1 MKHSSGEMSD
11 YESENEEGQEL
22 DLSNVRDI
30 GPIAGCCMNQL
41 TQMFRCT
48 LCQAA
53 VVHLNARHLHQHH
66 P

>member
-30 GPIAGCCMNQL
+30 GPIAGCCINQL

-48 LCQAA
+48 LCKAA